1 MMRSERAFT
10 LIELVVGM
18 FAMIVILT
26 AILGLVKVSTANQDR
41 VAERVGANQR
51 IRPVMTRLMDELHSA
66 CYAPNVTPVLAGS
79 SGSQMILISETGS
92 AVSPTPDKHVIT
104 LTGSVLSEAVYPT
117 SGGQLPNFTYSATP
131 SSNRTLL
138 TGVSAGAIGSPAV
151 AVPMFRYYAYSGST
165 LSTTPLPTPLSAA
178 DAVRTAHVSLAFAA
192 APADNVTGTEQQA
205 AITIADSANLLLE
218 APNENTTVLNL
229 PCT

>member
-26 AILGLVKVSTANQDR
+26 AILGLVKVSTASQDR
-41 VAERVGANQR
+41 VSERVTANQR
-51 IRPVMTRLMDELHSA
+51 IRPVMTKLMDELHSA
-66 CYAPNVTPVLAGS
+66 CYAPNVTPVQA
-79 SGSQMILISETGS
+79 SGSQLILVSETGS

-104 LTGSVLSEAVYPT
+104 LSGSTLSEAIYPT
-117 SGGQLPNFTYSATP
+117 SGGQAPNYTYSASPT
-131 SSNRTLL
+131 SNRTLL
-138 TGVSAGAIGSPAV
+138 TGVSAGAVGSPSI
-151 AVPMFRYYAYSGST
+151 AVPTFRYYAYSGST
-165 LSTTPLPTPLSAA
+165 LSTTPLAVPLSAA
-178 DAVRTAHVSLAFAA
+178 DATRTAHVAVAMAA

-205 AITIADSANLLLE
+205 AITLEDSANLLLE
-218 APNENTTVLNL
+218 AANENTSQVNL